1 MTLARTGIILGSI
14 VVTLTAAVSGWQ
26 NRAWPP
32 PVQKV
37 SNDSPTLTPDAEL
50 KTFHVPTG
58 YRVELVAS
66 EPMVVDP
73 IAVDYDLEGRLWVI
87 EMLGFMPDTSGT
99 DSREPLGR
107 IAVLED
113 ENDDGKMDKRTVFL
127 DKLILPRA
135 IKILDRG
142 VLVAEPPNLWLARD
156 TDGDLKADT
165 KDLVRN
171 DYGRLEGNP
180 EHNANSLHW
189 GLDNIIYTSE
199 HTYHLQLN
207 AQGAGKFDAIP
218 TLSRGQWGVGSD
230 DGGRIYRNW
239 NEQPL
244 FVDIVPARYFMRNP
258 NIVRTRGLYDIMMD
272 PKDMTIW
279 PVRPTRG
286 VNRGYRDGVLRPDG
300 TLTTYVS
307 AGTPT
312 IYRGDRLPKDVY
324 GDAFIT
330 ESAGN
335 LVHRLKI
342 VDDGTGRL
350 SAKNAYPKGS
360 FMSST
365 DERFRPV
372 NLFAGPDGTL
382 LVIDMYR
389 GVIQDGAYW
398 TDYLRNY
405 IKTNNLELPVNLGR
419 IWRVVHESAKRD
431 GKPSLTKESPEA
443 LVKRLSHP
451 NGWYRDTAQR
461 LLVERG
467 ATSVAPVLKQLALT
481 NPDYRTRLHALWT
494 LDGLGEID
502 AATVEKALADK
513 SVDVR
518 ASAVRLSERWLGE
531 PASPLS
537 AIVVKLGDDPNWM
550 VRRQVAASLGML
562 PQASRVRPLV
572 SMLEKYGADP
582 ITVDAAT
589 SGLAGLENEVLGL
602 LLQGTA
608 TTPASQGA
616 GATPRPA
623 HPADDAI
630 ATLSATIARGR
641 DAASAEK
648 LFVIAADTNR
658 PMWQRVAVLRG
669 TEMGLDGGGGGRGGG
684 GGGGG
689 GRGGRGAA
697 GPAGLTLPQEP
708 ASLLALANGTDELA
722 GAAKSV
728 ASRVTWPGKPTPPV
742 AAVAPLTPEQ
752 QKRFTQGQ
760 ELYNN
765 LCVACHQPDG
775 QGREKI
781 APTLVNSRYVIAPD
795 AGVSTRIVLS
805 GKEGSVGLMPPL
817 GASLTDEQIAGVLT
831 YIRREWGHTASAV
844 APDDVKEIR
853 GMTASRTRPWT
864 EDEISR
870 LTGRGGGRGRG
881 GQ

>member
-1 MTLARTGIILGSI
+1 MTPARTGLVLGSI
-14 VVTLTAAVSGWQ
+14 VVTITAAVSGWQ

-50 KTFHVPTG
+50 ETFHVPPG

-73 IAVDYDLEGRLWVI
+73 VAVDYDLEGRLWVI

-107 IAVLED
+107 IVVLED
-113 ENDDGKMDKRTVFL
+113 ENDDGRMDKRTVFL

-135 IKILDRG
+135 IKVLDRG
-142 VLVAEPPNLWLARD
+142 VLVGEPPNLWLARD
-156 TDGDLKADT
+156 TDGDLEADS

-199 HTYHLQLN
+199 HTYHLQLKN
-207 AQGAGKFDAIP
+207 GKPSGAEGDRVATFDVIP

-244 FVDIVPARYFMRNP
+244 FVDVVPARYFMRNP
-258 NIVRTRGLYDIMMD
+258 NLVRTRGLYDIMMD

-279 PVRPTRG
+279 PVRQTRG

-350 SAKNAYPKGS
+350 SASNAYPKGA
-360 FMSST
+360 FMAST

-405 IKTNNLELPVNLGR
+405 IKTNHLELPVNLGR
-419 IWRVVHESAKRD
+419 IWRVVHESTKRD
-431 GKPSLTKESPEA
+431 SKPSLTKESPEG

-467 ATSVAPVLKQLALT
+467 ATSVAPQLKQLALT
-481 NPDYRTRLHALWT
+481 SPDYRARLHALWT
-494 LDGLGEID
+494 LDGLGELD

-518 ASAVRLSERWLGE
+518 ASAVRLSERWLPE
-531 PASPLS
+531 ANHPLK
-537 AIVVKLGDDPNWM
+537 AAVIKLTNDQTWT
-550 VRRQVAASLGML
+550 VRRQVAASLGAL
-562 PQASRVRPLV
+562 LKGERVAPLATV
-572 SMLEKYGADP
+572 LRKYSTDP
-582 ITVDAAT
+582 VTVDVAI
-589 SGLAGLENEVLGL
+589 SGLAGLEVEMLELQLQRDTSKPAANQAPQQPSEHIKMLAAAISRSLDPAGLVKVL
-602 LLQGTA
+602 
-608 TTPASQGA
+608 
-616 GATPRPA
+616 
-623 HPADDAI
+623 DI
-630 ATLSATIARGR
+630 ATETKH
-641 DAASAEK
+641 AA
-648 LFVIAADTNR
+648 
-658 PMWQRVAVLRG
+658 WQRLAVLEG
-669 TEMGLDGGGGGRGGG
+669 IDMGLEGGGGRGGG
-684 GGGGG
+684 GGGR
-689 GRGGRGAA
+689 GRGAGAA
-697 GPAGLTLPQEP
+697 GPVSLPAEP
-708 ASLLALANGTDELA
+708 TGLLATTKYTDGT
-722 GAAKSV
+722 AAAAARV
-728 ASRVTWPGKPTPPV
+728 AARMTWPGKPAPP
-742 AAVAPLTPEQ
+742 AAPVAPLTPEQ
-752 QKRFTQGQ
+752 QKRFAQGQ
-760 ELYNN
+760 EIYNN

-781 APTLVNSRYVIAPD
+781 APSLVNSRYVIGAD
-795 AGVSTRIVLS
+795 AGVSTRIILS

-870 LTGRGGGRGRG
+870 LTGRGGGRGRA

>member
-1 MTLARTGIILGSI
+1 MTLARTGLILGSI

-50 KTFHVPTG
+50 KTFHVPPG

-199 HTYHLQLN
+199 HTYHLQLKS
-207 AQGAGKFDAIP
+207 GKFDVIP

-272 PKDMTIW
+272 PKDMTVW

-312 IYRGDRLPKDVY
+312 IYRGDRLPKDIY

-389 GVIQDGAYW
+389 GVIQDGTYW

-431 GKPSLTKESPEA
+431 VKPSLTKETPEG

-467 ATSVAPVLKQLALT
+467 ATSVAPTLKQLALT
-481 NPDYRTRLHALWT
+481 SPDYRTRLHALWT

-518 ASAVRLSERWLGE
+518 ASAVTAVGALARRAGQPVVGDRREARRRSELDGSTAGGRLARDAAAGVARSTARVDARE
-531 PASPLS
+531 
-537 AIVVKLGDDPNWM
+537 
-550 VRRQVAASLGML
+550 VRRRPNHGRRGDERPGGTRERGARPAAPGN
-562 PQASRVRPLV
+562 
-572 SMLEKYGADP
+572 GDH
-582 ITVDAAT
+582 
-589 SGLAGLENEVLGL
+589 AGVGR
-602 LLQGTA
+602 GGRHA
-608 TTPASQGA
+608 
-616 GATPRPA
+616 RPA

-684 GGGGG
+684 GGGG
-689 GRGGRGAA
+689 A
-697 GPAGLTLPQEP
+697 GE
-708 ASLLALANGTDELA
+708 
-722 GAAKSV
+722 
-728 ASRVTWPGKPTPPV
+728 V
-742 AAVAPLTPEQ
+742 AAALPV
-752 QKRFTQGQ
+752 
-760 ELYNN
+760 
-765 LCVACHQPDG
+765 
-775 QGREKI
+775 
-781 APTLVNSRYVIAPD
+781 
-795 AGVSTRIVLS
+795 
-805 GKEGSVGLMPPL
+805 
-817 GASLTDEQIAGVLT
+817 
-831 YIRREWGHTASAV
+831 RRA
-844 APDDVKEIR
+844 
-853 GMTASRTRPWT
+853 
-864 EDEISR
+864 
-870 LTGRGGGRGRG
+870 
-881 GQ
+881 

>member
-14 VVTLTAAVSGWQ
+14 VTLTAAVSGWQ

-37 SNDSPTLTPDAEL
+37 STDSPTLTPDAEL
-50 KTFHVPTG
+50 KTFHVPPG

-199 HTYHLQLN
+199 HTYHLQLTS
-207 AQGAGKFDAIP
+207 GKFDVIP

-230 DGGRIYRNW
+230 DAGRIYRNW

-272 PKDMTIW
+272 PKDMTVW

-389 GVIQDGAYW
+389 GVIQDGTYW

-431 GKPSLTKESPEA
+431 VKPSLTKETPEG

-562 PQASRVRPLV
+562 PQASRVRPLA

-728 ASRVTWPGKPTPPV
+728 ASRVTWPGKPTPPA
-742 AAVAPLTPEQ
+742 AAVVPLTPEQ

-781 APTLVNSRYVIAPD
+781 APTLVNSRYVIAAD

>member
-1 MTLARTGIILGSI
+1 MSFARTRVALGLAVISGL
-14 VVTLTAAVSGWQ
+14 VLTVAVSGWQ

-37 SNDSPTLTPDAEL
+37 STDSPTLTPEAEL
-50 KTFHVPTG
+50 KTFYLPPG
-58 YRVELVAS
+58 YRAELVAT

-107 IAVLED
+107 IVVLED

-135 IKILDRG
+135 IKVLDKG
-142 VLVAEPPNLWLARD
+142 VLVGEPPNLWLARD
-156 TDGDLKADT
+156 TNGDLKADT

-180 EHNANSLHW
+180 EHNANGLHW
-189 GLDNIIYTSE
+189 GLDNVIYTSE

-207 AQGAGKFDAIP
+207 AKGDGKFEAIP
-218 TLSRGQWGVGSD
+218 TLSRGQWGIGSD

-244 FVDIVPARYFMRNP
+244 FVDIIPARYFMRNP
-258 NIVRTRGLYDIMMD
+258 NMVRTRGLYDIMIE

-286 VNRGYRDGVLRPDG
+286 VNRGYRDGVLREDG

-307 AGTPT
+307 AGTPL

-350 SAKNAYPKGS
+350 SAKNAYPKGA
-360 FMSST
+360 FMAST

-389 GVIQDGAYW
+389 GVIQDGQYW

-419 IWRVVHESAKRD
+419 IWRVVHESTKRD
-431 GKPSLTKESPEA
+431 AKPTLAKETPDG

-467 ATSVAPVLKQLALT
+467 EKSVAPALKQLALT
-481 NPDYRTRLHALWT
+481 SPDYRARLHALWT

-518 ASAVRLSERWLGE
+518 ASAVRLSERWLADAG
-531 PASPLS
+531 SPL
-537 AIVVKLGDDPNWM
+537 AAVVVKLGADPNWM
-550 VRRQVAASLGML
+550 VRRQVAASLGAL
-562 PQASRVRPLV
+562 PAPARVAPLAA
-572 SMLEKYGADP
+572 MLEKYGSDP
-582 ITVDAAT
+582 ITVDAAI
-589 SGLAGLENEVLGL
+589 SGLAGLENDVLDK
-602 LLQGTA
+602 LLQGSA
-608 TTPASQGA
+608 TGQRPA
-616 GATPRPA
+616 GAA
-623 HPADDAI
+623 SASAAVHPQVDAI
-630 ATLSATIARGR
+630 STLAATITRGR
-641 DAASAEK
+641 NAASAEK
-648 LFVIAADTNR
+648 LIAIAADASR
-658 PMWQRVAVLRG
+658 PAWQRLAVLRG
-669 TEMGLDGGGGGRGGG
+669 TETGLEGGAGRG

-689 GRGGRGAA
+689 GRGGRGGA
-697 GPAGLTLPQEP
+697 GTAGLTLPQEP
-708 ASLLALANGTDELA
+708 TALLALAAGSDDLAAAARSLA
-722 GAAKSV
+722 G
-728 ASRVTWPGKPTPPV
+728 RVSWPSKPAPP
-742 AAVAPLTPEQ
+742 AVEVVPLTPEQ
-752 QKRFTQGQ
+752 QKRYAQGQ

-781 APTLVNSRYVIAPD
+781 APTLVNSRYVIAAD
-795 AGVSTRIVLS
+795 AGIPTRIVLA
-805 GKEGSVGLMPPL
+805 GKEGAVGLMPPL
-817 GASLTDEQIAGVLT
+817 GASLSDEQIAGVLT

-844 APDDVKEIR
+844 APADVKEVR
-853 GMTASRTRPWT
+853 GMTASRTRPWS

-870 LTGRGGGRGRG
+870 MTGRGGGRGRG

>member
-1 MTLARTGIILGSI
+1 MKLAGTAVAIGLLVAALGS
-14 VVTLTAAVSGWQ
+14 AVGGWQ

-37 SNDSPTLTPDAEL
+37 SPDSPTLTPEAEL
-50 KTFHVPTG
+50 KTFYLPPG
-58 YRVELVAS
+58 YRAELVAS
-66 EPMVVDP
+66 EPLVVDP
-73 IAVDYDLEGRLWVI
+73 IGVDYDTEGRLWVI

-107 IAVLED
+107 VVVLED

-135 IKILDRG
+135 IKVLDRG
-142 VLVAEPPNLWLARD
+142 VLVGEPPNLWLARD

-189 GLDNIIYTSE
+189 GLDNVIYTSE
-199 HTYHLQLN
+199 HTYHLQLKD
-207 AQGAGKFDAIP
+207 GRFDVIP

-244 FVDIVPARYFMRNP
+244 FVDIIPARYFMRNP
-258 NIVRTRGLYDIMMD
+258 NVVRTRGLYDIMME
-272 PKDMTIW
+272 PKDMIIW

-286 VNRGYRDGVLRPDG
+286 VNRGYRDGVLRADG
-300 TLTTYVS
+300 TLTTFVS
-307 AGTPT
+307 AGTPL

-350 SAKNAYPKGS
+350 SAKNAYPKGA
-360 FMSST
+360 FMAST

-389 GVIQDGAYW
+389 GVIQDGQYW
-398 TDYLRNY
+398 TDYLRHY

-419 IWRVVHESAKRD
+419 IWRVVHESTKRD
-431 GKPSLTKESPEA
+431 VRPSLTKETPEG

-451 NGWYRDTAQR
+451 NGWHRDTAQR

-467 ATSVAPVLKQLALT
+467 VTSVAPALKRLALAS
-481 NPDYRTRLHALWT
+481 PDYRARLHALWT

-513 SVDVR
+513 SFDVR
-518 ASAVRLSERWLGE
+518 ASAVRLSERWL
-531 PASPLS
+531 ADADSPLTP
-537 AIVVKLGDDPNWM
+537 VVIKLADDTNWM
-550 VRRQVAASLGML
+550 VRRQVAASLGTL
-562 PQASRVRPLV
+562 PAAARVAPLAA
-572 SMLEKYGADP
+572 MLEKYGSDP
-582 ITVDAAT
+582 ITVDAAI
-589 SGLAGLENEVLGL
+589 SGLAGLENDVIEK
-602 LLQGTA
+602 LLQRT
-608 TTPASQGA
+608 SEQ
-616 GATPRPA
+616 RPA
-623 HPADDAI
+623 GSASAASAAHSQADAI
-630 ATLSATIARGR
+630 ATLAATITRGR
-641 DAASAEK
+641 DVASAEK
-648 LFVIAADTNR
+648 LIAIATDSNR
-658 PMWQRVAVLRG
+658 PMWQRLAVLRG
-669 TEMGLDGGGGGRGGG
+669 TETGLEGGGGRGGG

-689 GRGGRGAA
+689 GGGARGGRGGA
-697 GPAGLTLPQEP
+697 GVTGLAFPQEP
-708 ASLLALANGTDELA
+708 TALLALAGGTGEIA
-722 GAAKSV
+722 TAAKSL
-728 ASRVTWPGKPTPPV
+728 AARVTWPGKPAPP
-742 AAVAPLTPEQ
+742 AVEAVPLTLEQ
-752 QKRFTQGQ
+752 QKRYAQGQ
-760 ELYNN
+760 EVYNN

-781 APTLVNSRYVIAPD
+781 APSLVSSRYVIAAD
-795 AGVSTRIVLS
+795 AGIPTRIVLA
-805 GKEGSVGLMPPL
+805 GKEGAVGLMPPL

-844 APDDVKEIR
+844 APADVKEVR

-870 LTGRGGGRGRG
+870 MTAGRGGGRGRG

>member
-1 MTLARTGIILGSI
+1 MTLARTGLILGSI

-50 KTFHVPTG
+50 KTFHVPPG

-207 AQGAGKFDAIP
+207 AQGGGKFDVIP

-272 PKDMTIW
+272 PKDMTVW

-389 GVIQDGAYW
+389 GVIQDGTYW

-419 IWRVVHESAKRD
+419 IWRVVHESTKRD
-431 GKPSLTKESPEA
+431 VKPSLTKETPEG
-443 LVKRLSHP
+443 LIKRLSHP

-582 ITVDAAT
+582 VTVDAAT

-616 GATPRPA
+616 GTTPRPA

-728 ASRVTWPGKPTPPV
+728 ASRVTWPGKPTPPA

-781 APTLVNSRYVIAPD
+781 APSLVNSRYVIAAD

>member
-1 MTLARTGIILGSI
+1 MTLARTGLILGSI

-50 KTFHVPTG
+50 KTFYVPPG

-207 AQGAGKFDAIP
+207 AQGDGKFDVIP

-258 NIVRTRGLYDIMMD
+258 NIVRTRGLYDILMD
-272 PKDMTIW
+272 PKDMTVW

-300 TLTTYVS
+300 TITTYVS

-312 IYRGDRLPKDVY
+312 IYRGDRLPKDTY
-324 GDAFIT
+324 GDAFVT

-350 SAKNAYPKGS
+350 SAKNAYPKGA
-360 FMSST
+360 FMASS

-389 GVIQDGAYW
+389 GVIQDGTYW

-419 IWRVVHESAKRD
+419 IWRVVHESTKRD
-431 GKPSLTKESPEA
+431 NKPSLTKETPEG

-467 ATSVAPVLKQLALT
+467 ATSVAPNAEAARAHEPRLPHPAPRALDARRPRR
-481 NPDYRTRLHALWT
+481 NRRG
-494 LDGLGEID
+494 DGRES
-502 AATVEKALADK
+502 T
-513 SVDVR
+513 
-518 ASAVRLSERWLGE
+518 
-531 PASPLS
+531 
-537 AIVVKLGDDPNWM
+537 
-550 VRRQVAASLGML
+550 RRQVGRRA
-562 PQASRVRPLV
+562 RV
-572 SMLEKYGADP
+572 G
-582 ITVDAAT
+582 
-589 SGLAGLENEVLGL
+589 
-602 LLQGTA
+602 
-608 TTPASQGA
+608 
-616 GATPRPA
+616 
-623 HPADDAI
+623 
-630 ATLSATIARGR
+630 
-641 DAASAEK
+641 
-648 LFVIAADTNR
+648 
-658 PMWQRVAVLRG
+658 
-669 TEMGLDGGGGGRGGG
+669 
-684 GGGGG
+684 
-689 GRGGRGAA
+689 GAA
-697 GPAGLTLPQEP
+697 VG
-708 ASLLALANGTDELA
+708 ALARRA
-722 GAAKSV
+722 GQSV
-728 ASRVTWPGKPTPPV
+728 
-742 AAVAPLTPEQ
+742 
-752 QKRFTQGQ
+752 
-760 ELYNN
+760 
-765 LCVACHQPDG
+765 
-775 QGREKI
+775 
-781 APTLVNSRYVIAPD
+781 
-795 AGVSTRIVLS
+795 
-805 GKEGSVGLMPPL
+805 VG
-817 GASLTDEQIAGVLT
+817 D
-831 YIRREWGHTASAV
+831 RREA
-844 APDDVKEIR
+844 R
-853 GMTASRTRPWT
+853 
-864 EDEISR
+864 
-870 LTGRGGGRGRG
+870 
-881 GQ
+881 

>member
-1 MTLARTGIILGSI
+1 
-14 VVTLTAAVSGWQ
+14 
-26 NRAWPP
+26 
-32 PVQKV
+32 
-37 SNDSPTLTPDAEL
+37 
-50 KTFHVPTG
+50 
-58 YRVELVAS
+58 
-66 EPMVVDP
+66 MVVDP

-207 AQGAGKFDAIP
+207 AQRDGKFDVIP

-258 NIVRTRGLYDIMMD
+258 NVVRTRGLYDIMMD
-272 PKDMTIW
+272 PKDMTVW

-389 GVIQDGAYW
+389 GVIQDGTYW

-405 IKTNNLELPVNLGR
+405 IKTNNLELPVDLGR

-431 GKPSLTKESPEA
+431 VKP
-443 LVKRLSHP
+443 V
-451 NGWYRDTAQR
+451 
-461 LLVERG
+461 
-467 ATSVAPVLKQLALT
+467 
-481 NPDYRTRLHALWT
+481 
-494 LDGLGEID
+494 
-502 AATVEKALADK
+502 
-513 SVDVR
+513 VD
-518 ASAVRLSERWLGE
+518 EG
-531 PASPLS
+531 
-537 AIVVKLGDDPNWM
+537 
-550 VRRQVAASLGML
+550 
-562 PQASRVRPLV
+562 
-572 SMLEKYGADP
+572 
-582 ITVDAAT
+582 
-589 SGLAGLENEVLGL
+589 
-602 LLQGTA
+602 
-608 TTPASQGA
+608 
-616 GATPRPA
+616 
-623 HPADDAI
+623 I
-630 ATLSATIARGR
+630 A
-641 DAASAEK
+641 
-648 LFVIAADTNR
+648 
-658 PMWQRVAVLRG
+658 
-669 TEMGLDGGGGGRGGG
+669 
-684 GGGGG
+684 
-689 GRGGRGAA
+689 
-697 GPAGLTLPQEP
+697 
-708 ASLLALANGTDELA
+708 
-722 GAAKSV
+722 
-728 ASRVTWPGKPTPPV
+728 
-742 AAVAPLTPEQ
+742 
-752 QKRFTQGQ
+752 
-760 ELYNN
+760 
-765 LCVACHQPDG
+765 
-775 QGREKI
+775 
-781 APTLVNSRYVIAPD
+781 
-795 AGVSTRIVLS
+795 
-805 GKEGSVGLMPPL
+805 
-817 GASLTDEQIAGVLT
+817 
-831 YIRREWGHTASAV
+831 
-844 APDDVKEIR
+844 
-853 GMTASRTRPWT
+853 
-864 EDEISR
+864 
-870 LTGRGGGRGRG
+870 
-881 GQ
+881 